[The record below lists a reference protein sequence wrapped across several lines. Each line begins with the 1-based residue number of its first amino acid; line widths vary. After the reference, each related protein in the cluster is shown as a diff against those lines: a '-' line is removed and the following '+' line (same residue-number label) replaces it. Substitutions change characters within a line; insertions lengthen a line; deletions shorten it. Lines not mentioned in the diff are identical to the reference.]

1 MGLSYIPTSVEDIFN
16 KYNTYYRD
24 KGAEDITRNSVVTG
38 RRTSDVAPE
47 AISKFNTEYGLG
59 ASKGMADLSMTGATQ
74 AENEAMQFGGTS
86 AFTGNNIQGALPFQA
101 EQSNIQREFDKAQNE
116 ANWKAEQEMADKQ
129 AAASIW
135 SGIFGGAGSLLGGFL
150 SRK

>member
-1 MGLSYIPTSVEDIFN
+1 
-16 KYNTYYRD
+16 
-24 KGAEDITRNSVVTG
+24 
-38 RRTSDVAPE
+38 
-47 AISKFNTEYGLG
+47 
-59 ASKGMADLSMTGATQ
+59 
-74 AENEAMQFGGTS
+74 MQFGGTS